1 MFTPEIGKIDLPA
14 VGNPNSRIALVG
26 DFTSGFDTQA
36 RRPFSGPSGLVLQ
49 NCLHSA
55 GLIQGELY
63 ITNLI
68 KARSDNKAKYWVEK
82 NGRGHFTEEGM
93 TYVHMLQAELSE
105 IKANIIVA
113 AGPAAFAA
121 LCSLDHLSMYRGYV
135 FESTLCP
142 GRKVIP
148 IHHPASAQR
157 GMYTYRYMIA
167 SDFRKAKEESY
178 FPDIRRPERE
188 LVYTYD
194 TVQDALDWCDYY
206 ANSSQVGF
214 DIEVINYEVSC
225 ISFSSEPERACV
237 IPIADRWTLDEEML
251 VWRGIQAVLGNPLSI
266 KVVQNGMFD
275 IPFLLTRNGILVRGP
290 IHDTMIGH
298 SILYPELP
306 KGLGFLGSI
315 YCGAEA
321 YWKDTVKF
329 KSIKAED

>member
-1 MFTPEIGKIDLPA
+1 MFTPELGKIELPA
-14 VGNPNSRIALVG
+14 IGSPNNRIALVG
-26 DFTSGFDTQA
+26 DFTDGFDIQS
-36 RRPFSGPSGLVLQ
+36 RRPFSGPGGLVLQ
-49 NCLHSA
+49 NCLHNA
-55 GLIQGELY
+55 GLISGELY

-68 KARSDNKAKYWVEK
+68 KQRSDNRGKFWVEK
-82 NGRGHFTEEGM
+82 NGRGHFTDAGM
-93 TYVHMLQAELSE
+93 DYVHMLQAELSE
-105 IKANIIVA
+105 VKANIIVSAGA
-113 AGPAAFAA
+113 ASFAA

-135 FESTLCP
+135 FESTLLP

-148 IHHPASAQR
+148 IHHPKSAMR

-167 SDFRKAKEESY
+167 SDLRKAKDESY
-178 FPDIRRPERE
+178 FPEIRRPERE

-194 TVQDALDWCDYY
+194 TAQDAYNWLQYY
-206 ANSSQVGF
+206 ADAPIVGF

-237 IPIADRWTLDEEML
+237 IPIAGRWLLDEE
-251 VWRGIQAVLGNPLSI
+251 VYIWRGIQSVLGNPKSI

-275 IPFLLTRNGILVRGP
+275 IPFLLTRNGVVVRGT

-298 SILYPELP
+298 SVLYPELP